1 MKYLIITLCMTLTFG
16 KASAQNYADSNITVQ
31 LTQRSAYWIG
41 QYIQTSFNWK
51 DRLAP
56 DVLRPYVGSGTK
68 PDSIFTVSMR
78 ASYLTGLL
86 ERLLS
91 VPTAVAYEDYNAI
104 IYNQP
109 AVVGYVAL
117 ANQVVIKAN
126 GNTSEKQV
134 SQWVVDYYNR
144 RMGDYGK
151 LYTEQKNNVIK
162 WSNQ

>member
-1 MKYLIITLCMTLTFG
+1 MTLSLG
-16 KASAQNYADSNITVQ
+16 EASAQNYADSNITVQ
-31 LTQRSAYWIG
+31 LTQRSSYWIG

-56 DVLRPYVGSGTK
+56 DVLRPYVGSGTR
-68 PDSIFTVSMR
+68 PDSVFTVTMR

-91 VPTAVAYEDYNAI
+91 APTAVAYADYNSI
-104 IYNQP
+104 IFNQP

-134 SQWVVDYYNR
+134 SQWVVDYYNKR
-144 RMGDYGK
+144 IGEYDR
-151 LYTEQKNNVIK
+151 LYTEQKNNVIR
-162 WSNQ
+162 WAN